1 MEVFS
6 CPKLN
11 RFIINLF
18 TDGGYTQWTEF
29 SPCTAK
35 CADERGD
42 RVRFVNL
49 TFERKHFQVFTL
61 LMRFNYYIRFDGTW
75 NNCLSQG
82 FSTIWYPRT
91 PKSKL
96 YPSAYPQI
104 RNICPLRTPQIKNS
118 TQNGHLLS
126 VFYLFCVPPVTFSCT
141 PRGTRSPG

>member
-6 CPKLN
+6 CPILN
-11 RFIINLF
+11 RFIFKLF

-49 TFERKHFQVFTL
+49 TFERKHFLVFTL

-96 YPSAYPQI
+96 YPSGYPQI
-104 RNICPLRTPQIKNS
+104 NMPFAYPPNQK
-118 TQNGHLLS
+118 
-126 VFYLFCVPPVTFSCT
+126 FYPKWASFERFFLFCIPPVTFSCT
-141 PRGTRSPG
+141 PGGTRTPG